1 MRPTVYVHFKN
12 RHALDDGAHNLA
24 RSFAVRQTLEYE
36 SDSGL
41 IVLRRPSYLLQSRIV
56 WLGASN
62 STKNGA
68 R

>member
-1 MRPTVYVHFKN
+1 MGPAVYVHFKT

-24 RSFAVRQTLEYE
+24 RSFAVRQTVEYE

-41 IVLRRPSYLLQSRIV
+41 IILRGPSYLLQSRV
-56 WLGASN
+56 VLLHTSS